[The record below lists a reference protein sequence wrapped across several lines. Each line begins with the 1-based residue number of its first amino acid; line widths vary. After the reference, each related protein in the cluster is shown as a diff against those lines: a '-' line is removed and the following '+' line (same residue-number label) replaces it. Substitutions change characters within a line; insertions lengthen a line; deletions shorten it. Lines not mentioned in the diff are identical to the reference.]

1 MKAQRLSL
9 KVAPPLGSGQ
19 KIMLAAS
26 VGVLTASALTLA
38 WTIPQL
44 PAQITLHYTNLANG
58 TRPGPP
64 SDLWTLWKISLALW
78 AVLGLVAWGLPK
90 SNVPLNGMPPITEEN
105 APRIFQAI
113 RGLFL
118 ALQLTLTLLFCGD
131 LLASVVRGF
140 GGPDLMVLALF
151 PIAAIPVSIGYFLYK
166 SSYPPHR
173 N

>member
-9 KVAPPLGSGQ
+9 QVAPPLGPGQ
-19 KIMLAAS
+19 KIMLASS

-38 WTIPQL
+38 WAIPKL
-44 PAQITLHYTNLANG
+44 PMQITLHYTNLANG

-64 SDLWTLWKISLALW
+64 SDLWALWTASLALW
-78 AVLGLVAWGLPK
+78 AVLGLVAWGLPR

-105 APRIFQAI
+105 VPRIFQAI

-118 ALQLTLTLLFCGD
+118 AVQLIVTLLLCGD

-140 GGPDLMVLALF
+140 GGPDLMALAQF